1 MDARGWTRQRGSAF
15 VRSFVRSLARSLVRS
30 FVRSGGSVMVA
41 GFMGVLD
48 GIGAVVVFGERDKD
62 AVESTERWRG

>member
-1 MDARGWTRQRGSAF
+1 MDARGWTRQRGNDGT
-15 VRSFVRSLARSLVRS
+15 RSFARSLARACVRS
-30 FVRSGGSVMVA
+30 DGSVMVA